1 MCCCCHYALNR
12 TLLEV
17 QIHQEPEV
25 EIHQIR
31 QESRFDIEETAR
43 NAKNFKGRT
52 DREDIYTK
60 LFNSWNQW
68 SVQNQCVFK
77 FLQFFLRE
85 IKPEIC
91 SKTVGRTIVSRIYTI
106 VINYEWKNVSYK
118 RKLLLSSH
126 ATYISSFFRYRD

>member
-1 MCCCCHYALNR
+1 MYRRPSSSASSSPSASPVHIKELDSGPDLTPPPTPEMNGKSAFFDIYNLISSFILENMCCCCHYALNR

-25 EIHQIR
+25 QVHQIR

-60 LFNSWNQW
+60 LFNSWNQ
-68 SVQNQCVFK
+68 
-77 FLQFFLRE
+77 
-85 IKPEIC
+85 
-91 SKTVGRTIVSRIYTI
+91 
-106 VINYEWKNVSYK
+106 
-118 RKLLLSSH
+118 
-126 ATYISSFFRYRD
+126 

>member
-25 EIHQIR
+25 QVHQIR

-68 SVQNQCVFK
+68 SVQNQCVF
-77 FLQFFLRE
+77 
-85 IKPEIC
+85 
-91 SKTVGRTIVSRIYTI
+91 
-106 VINYEWKNVSYK
+106 
-118 RKLLLSSH
+118 
-126 ATYISSFFRYRD
+126 TYNQ